1 MAQDTQKILPLYINT
16 DKSFDS
22 LQPDESPMM
31 KGLTWDI
38 NANPGST
45 AGMANPSG
53 EGQNLFALTPARSNE
68 MVKMVSLPDGFNK
81 SCGTFESRLTKELYH
96 FNYNDRGN
104 HGIYVIDG
112 NTGTWKKVIIDPELG
127 FTDDQEAVLSN
138 RVLLRYVKGSN
149 GEIVE
154 KHLMWTNGKKWHGW
168 VNVVAAMG
176 SNGFDASLYP
186 YWVLKPPHFD
196 RRELLEWAI
205 RPPMVKPSFTVV
217 PNTQSDLGKQNTIA
231 DKNIRVAYVFIN
243 TDERFSVLSPY
254 SLPIQIKTEEYAND
268 INNLPRKVRLKMY
281 AGSPLTEK
289 IQIYVQEADDTKSL
303 DGNSNYG
310 QWKLYDTITKF
321 NTSADG
327 RYWERTDPWSSYNY
341 DPVLNTIE
349 YDFDNSRVGL
359 PLTQDYVTRIQTGMP
374 QLSVA
379 ATDLEDAALLCNNR
393 YGYNNLSKNILD
405 KLSAVVKEKTEQVC
419 SRPLR
424 TIYLYAYIGM
434 CDYNFT
440 YVSQVGYRFGDEDDT
455 IRFGGMRTDNNGNI
469 VTVDVNE
476 SKMFGLDF
484 ADKSALRVY
493 LRGTPYYADGEWCI
507 VKTDNSIEPVGKT
520 YDLSNADDRMEIRN
534 IFRAG
539 SYFICRF
546 KLVVPA
552 GRYIAT
558 IGRHNVS
565 NDGDWR
571 GTSTYIY
578 GIANSRVKFNNNP
591 GSLVTLK
598 PGSIVSTP
606 YTYSKD
612 MEIDCTAGNVD
623 VWGNGADT
631 FYVYCP
637 YFKSDGGQGRY
648 AFIEGYFKETRGNGL
663 PVEMFPYFSDRNN
676 LDDWGRFTDKNG
688 FYWGYTKAADSE
700 VTNIQFRAVI
710 NCNNATFNVATAQQ
724 GSGWKKNADAYL
736 ETQNSGEVGNCNRV
750 ILRGSVRDLTGS
762 IGYSN
767 IAITMRDGP
776 TVYTDSNGD
785 FEMYVHNGFNTTRT
799 STVYANGGNGYTI
812 TLFDCGYL
820 PTFPYDQAQCN
831 NPGGCPQPIIY
842 RNRFD
847 LQVLIQNNSQT
858 SLKEGGRFS
867 VGAVV
872 ADLAGR
878 MSFVNVVQELEVSSF
893 LQRDNTAATYIQ
905 MLIDSTINF
914 AAENTDFKWFAPYV
928 SKNTAVKRYLQWVG
942 DKIIFLDNSG
952 NVVTDP
958 SAAVFAKIV
967 IDSLYDANISRNFT
981 LLSNYQFVK
990 GDRVTILDNGDGEL
1004 FDTNTYGSPIDLQ
1017 IYGTNYNQAAIN
1029 AGLLVP
1035 NQNTIITN
1043 SESDVEV
1050 GIIVKYDQRLNR
1062 VNEKTGFWVDIYT
1075 PALQTDVIPFFEI
1088 GGFYPIINGQI
1099 AEFVGYNNGIP
1110 SYNYLTSIDIDYW
1123 DAYYVNRAIAGK
1135 YFDHPFVSPNVTDTW
1150 GSNITSGGRIQ
1161 AENKEAKQEWFGGD
1175 VIRSDRFL
1183 AYNGLC
1189 AFRSE
1194 NRKNYGIYPFG
1205 EILVAHTK
1213 RNIVAFNCVNDW
1225 FVAEFNMP
1233 YTRVESG
1240 TLVVT
1245 NLDENLSLPK
1255 QKGGP
1260 MYGFEI
1266 QDMEAFVVDED
1277 FFFWYDRKNTAIV
1290 KCNYAEAI
1298 DISQQL
1304 GDERGGIQ
1312 SYLNSKTYNISNWNN
1327 TSENPYGIRYS
1338 VEPYGAGQLLF
1349 TFSWNSIPPGALS
1362 SAIQYS
1368 DNNGTTWNSQT
1379 GGISSPRTIVL
1390 NNAQWKFR
1398 VVFHLPNNQNYA
1410 YDFGVSANKRRFDV
1424 VAGIDAERGNIYWT
1438 FRPRRNNSTNPL
1450 SFVSNKRGYDLNSQ
1464 ETFVYSVQ
1472 YKAWLPCANFT
1483 PEAYARLR
1491 GNWANVEMITFAN
1504 GVPYLHN
1511 NTSNESFLNYYGV
1524 QTEPSFEIAVNKE
1537 KDIVKIFGSLRQ
1549 SINGS
1554 GFFADMVYEN
1564 QPNSFSYIPDNYWQ
1578 EREKMRYAPFLRDMS
1593 SYPPTNPEELFRSML
1608 FDGKRMFGPYL
1619 ITRLVQRFADLGNY
1633 FQLTGIEVLFTAS
1646 HNTKP

>member
-1 MAQDTQKILPLYINT
+1 MAQDTQKILPLFINT
-16 DKSFDS
+16 DKSYDS
-22 LQPDESPMM
+22 LQSDESPLI
-31 KGLTWDI
+31 KGMTWDI
-38 NANPGST
+38 NSNPGSIIGT
-45 AGMANPSG
+45 ANPSG

-68 MVKMVSLPDGFNK
+68 VIKMVQLPEGFNK
-81 SCGTFESRLTKELYH
+81 NCGTFESRLTKELYH
-96 FNYNDRGN
+96 FNYNDRGS

-112 NTGTWKKVIIDPELG
+112 NTGAWKRVIEDSELG
-127 FTDDQEAVLSN
+127 FTDDQEAVISN
-138 RVLLRYVKGSN
+138 RVLLRYVKDSAGN
-149 GEIVE
+149 IVE
-154 KHLMWTNGKKWHGW
+154 KHLMWSNGKKWHGW
-168 VNVVAAMG
+168 INVMTAIG
-176 SNGFDASLYP
+176 SNGFDDSLYP

-205 RPPMVKPSFTVV
+205 RPPMIKPSFSVIQ
-217 PNTQSDLGKQNTIA
+217 NTASDIGKQNNIA
-231 DKNIRVAYVFIN
+231 DRNLRVAYVFIN
-243 TDERFSVLSPY
+243 TDGRFSVMSPY
-254 SLPIQIKTEEYAND
+254 SNPIQVKSEEYAND

-310 QWKLYDTITKF
+310 MWKLYDTIDKF
-321 NTSADG
+321 RDSSDG
-327 RYWERTDPWSSYNY
+327 RYWERTDPWSVLNY

-349 YDFDNSRVGL
+349 YDFDNSKVGT
-359 PLTQDYVTRIQTGMP
+359 PITQDYVTRIQTGMP

-393 YGYNNLSKNILD
+393 YGYNNLSSDVMD
-405 KLSAVVKEKTEQVC
+405 KLSAVVKEKTAQVC

-440 YVSQVGYRFGDEDDT
+440 YVSQIGYKYGDDET
-455 IRFGGMRTDNNGNI
+455 VRFGGMRPEGFGPSGGP

-493 LRGTPYYADGEWCI
+493 LRGTPFYADGEWCI

-520 YDLSNADDRMEIRN
+520 YNLENPDDKTEIGN

-552 GRYIAT
+552 GRYVAT

-578 GIANSRVKFNNNP
+578 GIANSRNKSVTD
-591 GSLVTLK
+591 SLVSLK
-598 PGSIVSTP
+598 PNALVSNP
-606 YTYSKD
+606 YPYSKD
-612 MEIDCTAGNVD
+612 MEIDCTSGNVD
-623 VWGNGADT
+623 VWGNDADV
-631 FYVYCP
+631 FYIYCP
-637 YFKSDGGQGRY
+637 YNKSYGGQGRY
-648 AFIEGYFKETRGNGL
+648 AFIEGYFKESRDNNFA
-663 PVEMFPYFSDRNN
+663 VEMFPYSSGRNN
-676 LDDWGRFTDKNG
+676 LDDWGKFTDKNG

-700 VTNIQFRAVI
+700 VTNIQFRAII
-710 NCNNATFNVATAQQ
+710 NCNYKTFIISNAQQ
-724 GSGWKKNADAYL
+724 GSGWKKNADSYL
-736 ETQNSGEVGNCNRV
+736 ETQNNGEVGNCNRV
-750 ILRGSVRDLTGS
+750 ILKGSVKDLTGV

-776 TVYTDSNGD
+776 TVYTDSNGN
-785 FEMYVHNGFNTTRT
+785 FEMYVHNGFDATRI

-812 TLFDCGYL
+812 TVLDCGHL
-820 PTFPYDQAQCN
+820 PPFNYDQVQCSDVS
-831 NPGGCPQPIIY
+831 GCPQPINY

-847 LQVLIQNNSQT
+847 LQVQIQNNSTT
-858 SLKEGGRFS
+858 SIKEGGRYS
-867 VGAVV
+867 VGCVV

-878 MSFVNVVQELEVSSF
+878 MSFVNVIQDIEVSSF
-893 LQRDNTAATYIQ
+893 LQRGSTAASYLQ
-905 MLIDSTINF
+905 MLIQSTINF
-914 AAENTDFKWFAPYV
+914 TAENTDFKWFAPYV
-928 SKNTAVKRYLQWVG
+928 SKNVAVKRYLQWVG
-942 DKIIFLDNSG
+942 DKILFLDNNG
-952 NVVTDP
+952 AIVADP
-958 SAAVFAKIV
+958 AAAVFAKIV
-967 IDSLYDANISRNFT
+967 IDSLYDANVSKNFT

-990 GDRVTILDNGDGEL
+990 GDRVTVIDNGDGEL
-1004 FDTNTYGSPIDLQ
+1004 FDTATYGATLDLQ
-1017 IYGTNYNQAAIN
+1017 VYGTNYNQAAIN

-1035 NQNTIITN
+1035 EQNTIISS

-1062 VNEKTGFWVDIYT
+1062 ISEKTGFWIEVYT
-1075 PALQTDVIPFFEI
+1075 PAKQADVIPFFEI
-1088 GGFYPIINGQI
+1088 GGFYPIVNGQV
-1099 AEFVGYNNGIP
+1099 AEFLGYSNGIP

-1123 DAYYVNRAIAGK
+1123 DAYYANRAIAGK

-1161 AENKEAKQEWFGGD
+1161 VENKEAKQEWFGGD

-1183 AYNGLC
+1183 YYNGLC
-1189 AFRSE
+1189 SFRSE

-1205 EILVAHTK
+1205 EILVAHTR
-1213 RNIVAFNCVNDW
+1213 RNIVAFNCMNDW

-1233 YTRVESG
+1233 YTRVENGS
-1240 TLVVT
+1240 LVIT

-1260 MYGFEI
+1260 MYGFEP

-1277 FFFWYDRKNTAIV
+1277 YFFWYDRKNTAII

-1298 DISQQL
+1298 DISQQI
-1304 GDERGGIQ
+1304 GEERGGVQ
-1312 SYLNSKTYNISNWNN
+1312 SYLNSKTFNISNWNN
-1327 TSENPYGIRYS
+1327 SSENPYNIRFTAES
-1338 VEPYGAGQLLF
+1338 YGAGQLLF
-1349 TFSWNSIPPGALS
+1349 SFLWDSIPAGAF
-1362 SAIQYS
+1362 SASIGYS
-1368 DNNGTTWNSQT
+1368 DNNGSTWNSQT
-1379 GGISSPRTIVL
+1379 AGVASPRTIIL

-1398 VVFHLPNNQNYA
+1398 VTFHLPNNQNYT
-1410 YDFGVSANKRRFDV
+1410 YDFGISANKRRFDV
-1424 VAGIDAERGNIYWT
+1424 VAGIDAERGNVYWT
-1438 FRPRRNNSTNPL
+1438 FRPRRNNSTNPI

-1472 YKAWLPCANFT
+1472 YKGWLPCANFT
-1483 PEAYARLR
+1483 PEAYARIR

-1504 GVPYLHN
+1504 GVPYMHN
-1511 NTSNESFLNYYGV
+1511 NTSNASFLNYYGV
-1524 QTEPSFEIAVNKE
+1524 QTEPSLEIAINKE

-1554 GFFADMVYEN
+1554 GFFADMLYGT
-1564 QPNSFSYIPDNYWQ
+1564 QPNSFSYIPDNYWKD
-1578 EREKMRYAPFLRDMS
+1578 REKMRYAVVLRDMA
-1593 SYPPTNPEELFRSML
+1593 SYPPIEESQLFRSML
-1608 FDGKRMFGPYL
+1608 FDGKRMFGPY
-1619 ITRLVQRFADLGNY
+1619 IIARLVQRYPDLGKY

-1646 HNTKP
+1646 HNTKA